1 MYSCHHY
8 VVLEFD
14 PMHNKDRAPLVADPP
29 SLNQVLSA
37 IHVNDLKFEKDI
49 LAGQLAMRLS

>member
-1 MYSCHHY
+1 M
-8 VVLEFD
+8 VLEFD